1 MISFWTRMRRES
13 LRRGKLPPNEGR
25 TCYLRRSPPIFRP
38 SIPTDPMNPA
48 SASTSK
54 KTLTDEIV
62 ARLTRDIVAKRIAP
76 GTALDEMTLGREFGA
91 SRTPV
96 REALRQ
102 LAAGGLVELR
112 PHRAP
117 LVAAAD
123 PAGLHE
129 MFDVMAELEALCAGR
144 AALAMTADERRGLEA
159 LHSDMGASVRSS
171 DVDAYRRDNLAF
183 HERIYDGA
191 RNGYLKRLA
200 LATRERL
207 APYRG
212 VQLQAPTRLAESYAE
227 HGAIVTAVLRGD
239 RTAASDT
246 MRKHLTVTRETVEEM
261 TRSHMNA

>member
-1 MISFWTRMRRES
+1 MNAD
-13 LRRGKLPPNEGR
+13 PPN
-25 TCYLRRSPPIFRP
+25 
-38 SIPTDPMNPA
+38 
-48 SASTSK
+48 K

-62 ARLTRDIVAKRIAP
+62 ARLTADIVAKRIAP

-102 LAAGGLVELR
+102 LAAGGLIELR

-117 LVAAAD
+117 LVAAVD

-144 AALAMTADERRGLEA
+144 AALAMSAEERRGLEM
-159 LHSDMGASVRSS
+159 LHAAMAVSVRSA
-171 DVDAYRRDNLAF
+171 DVAAYRRDNLAF

-200 LATRERL
+200 LTTRERL
-207 APYRG
+207 AAYRG
-212 VQLQAPTRLAESYAE
+212 VQLQAPSRLAESYAE
-227 HGAIVTAVLRGD
+227 HGGIVTAILRGD
-239 RTAASDT
+239 RTGAAEA
-246 MRKHLTVTRETVEEM
+246 MRKHLTITSETVDDM
-261 TRSHMNA
+261 TRPGIIA